1 MSHLTARVEAAFK
14 NPGDELWFPELTTEL
29 VEAGWQ
35 NLSRKAG
42 LSPENYGTARA
53 MARNPDIPR
62 RIVARLPMFSDSENP
77 YRDLQVEILDSEFA
91 YCYEEA
97 GVRFYSAIEIDT
109 ANILPKLR
117 EAITCLHPIPT
128 LFATVAALVRSIH
141 VLDLTDDAYDVSF
154 SEPNIP
160 FSIFVSVPRS
170 DHRIN
175 PLRIAEAIIHEAM
188 HLQLTLVERYVPLV
202 IKTQKKIFS
211 PWRGEYRSI
220 QGVLHALYVFRV
232 IDRFLECLSAMKSYP
247 HEEVK
252 FIQGRRDEIVE
263 QINNIRTLQGH
274 PELTLAGA
282 YFVDRLMQIELISVN
297 ISSANY

>member
-1 MSHLTARVEAAFK
+1 MSDLTARIEAALK
-14 NPGDELWFPELTTEL
+14 NPGDEPWFSELTAEL
-29 VEAGWQ
+29 VESEWQ
-35 NLSRKAG
+35 NLSSLVG
-42 LSPENYGTARA
+42 LSPENYGTACA
-53 MARNPDIPR
+53 IARNPGIPR

-97 GVRFYSAIEIDT
+97 GVTFYSATEID
-109 ANILPKLR
+109 AENILPKLR

-141 VLDLTDDAYDVSF
+141 VLDPANDAYDVSF

-170 DHRIN
+170 DHVTN

-188 HLQLTLVERYVPLV
+188 HLQLTLIEKYVPLV
-202 IKTQKKIFS
+202 IKTEKKIFS

-220 QGVLHALYVFRV
+220 RGVLHALYVFRV
-232 IDRFLECLSAMKSYP
+232 IDRFLECLLVMKSYS

-252 FIQGRRDEIVE
+252 YIQGRRDEIDE
-263 QINNIRTLQGH
+263 QINKIRTLRGH

-282 YFVDRLMQIELISVN
+282 CFVERLMQN
-297 ISSANY
+297 